1 MSEDGLFAQLEKGA
15 NKYKPITPED
25 MAKAMGDVYDAIPN
39 AKHDDR
45 QMVVMTGMAGAQ
57 AINDAIKSEAGSSAH
72 RFELKNLM
80 FELEEMY
87 KNGKVNTKRIKTLTT
102 LLCSED
108 MSNFEMAKKIM
119 KSL

>member
-1 MSEDGLFAQLEKGA
+1 MNKDGLWAQLEKGA
-15 NKYKPITPED
+15 NKVKSVSNKDIREAMED
-25 MAKAMGDVYDAIPN
+25 LYRDIPN
-39 AKHDDR
+39 ARHDDR

-57 AINDAIKSEAGSSAH
+57 AIKDAIKNEAGNSAH
-72 RFELKNLM
+72 RFELKKLI

-87 KNGKVNTKRIKTLTT
+87 KSGKVNTKRMKTLTT